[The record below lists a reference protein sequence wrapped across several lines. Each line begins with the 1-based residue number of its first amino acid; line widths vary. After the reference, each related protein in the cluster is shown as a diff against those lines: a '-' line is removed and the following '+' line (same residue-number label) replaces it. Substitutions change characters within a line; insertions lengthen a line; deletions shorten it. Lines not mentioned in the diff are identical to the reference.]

1 MLQILTTKPSP
12 AELEHVKRLCTD
24 ASLTCLQ
31 AQPLQVRLLTVP
43 KGQLKDHQ
51 RCAGICS
58 APPFSFMPGRIRRA
72 RRMGLMRLTCT
83 AHVGTVKLLN
93 QQYW

>member
-24 ASLTCLQ
+24 ASLTCPQ

-43 KGQLKDHQ
+43 KGRLKDH
-51 RCAGICS
+51 
-58 APPFSFMPGRIRRA
+58 
-72 RRMGLMRLTCT
+72 
-83 AHVGTVKLLN
+83 
-93 QQYW
+93 